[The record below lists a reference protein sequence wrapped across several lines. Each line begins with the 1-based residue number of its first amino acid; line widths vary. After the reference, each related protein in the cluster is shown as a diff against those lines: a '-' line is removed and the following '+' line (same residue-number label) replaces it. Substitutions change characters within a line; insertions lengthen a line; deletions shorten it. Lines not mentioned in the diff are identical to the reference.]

1 MGIQRY
7 IWQLLKPCHPRIR
20 IPLVIIIFTATVVL
34 TFQSSTI
41 FSPNDLIGELRKKI
55 SPNSS
60 HSEIPSAPAPAA
72 ISDPTVDYRS
82 SPSPLP
88 QTIINKNG
96 IFISPSTPPSIAPVP
111 SINSKEILDNGSSPS
126 PLPQTIINKNG
137 IFISPSTPPSIA
149 PFPSIKFKEILDN
162 GSSPSPLP
170 HRTSNVAGTAPSP
183 AVSTPKREEKKKKSP
198 SRDCSKEKDPW
209 RRKRSQPV
217 TSIREMVD
225 ILKINRGSS
234 CSQVWIKLVQDKFI
248 FPGLKRLVVQV
259 PRWFSPVDEEILWAR
274 REILSAP
281 IVENDPELYPPIYRN
296 VSTFK
301 RFLPFR
307 KLRKITFYFRETQ
320 K

>member
-1 MGIQRY
+1 MKIQRY
-7 IWQLLKPCHPRIR
+7 IRQLLEPCHPRIR
-20 IPLVIIIFTATVVL
+20 IPIVIMIFTATVVL

-60 HSEIPSAPAPAA
+60 HSEISSAPAPAA

-82 SPSPLP
+82 RPSPLP

-96 IFISPSTPPSIAPVP
+96 ISISPSTPPCIAPVP
-111 SINSKEILDNGSSPS
+111 SINSKEILDNGS
-126 PLPQTIINKNG
+126 N
-137 IFISPSTPPSIA
+137 
-149 PFPSIKFKEILDN
+149 
-162 GSSPSPLP
+162 PSPLP
-170 HRTSNVAGTAPSP
+170 HRTFNVAGTAPSP
-183 AVSTPKREEKKKKSP
+183 AVSTPTREEKKTKSP

-234 CSQVWIKLVQDKFI
+234 CSQVWKKLVQDKFI

-281 IVENDPELYPPIYRN
+281 IVEDDPELYPPIYRN
-296 VSTFK
+296 VSTFR

-307 KLRKITFYFRETQ
+307 NF
-320 K
+320 